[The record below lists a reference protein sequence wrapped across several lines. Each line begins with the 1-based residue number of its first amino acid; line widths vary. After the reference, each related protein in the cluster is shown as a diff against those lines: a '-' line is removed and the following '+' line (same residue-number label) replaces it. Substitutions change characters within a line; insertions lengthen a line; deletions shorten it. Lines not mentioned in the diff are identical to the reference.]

1 MDPNENQNSGAYPN
15 QPVVSPNPEPASP
28 REKRGLNIP
37 AIMAVVMLVFAIG
50 LGALAIVYIGKFNK
64 AQTNVNQQKNEA
76 AAIAKAEQK
85 KIDEKEFAEA
95 AKKPF
100 RTYQAPGVLGAI
112 KIEFPKDWNVY
123 AVEDENGQ
131 TQLDIYM
138 YPGVVRAP
146 QSTTE
151 PYAFRVKLIQALYT
165 ETLEK
170 YQKEVEKGALV
181 AKNVTVSG
189 ITGTRLEGQ
198 IDKNRTGALILLPI
212 RDKTLFLWTESPN
225 YLNDYNGIIER
236 ISVSP

>member
-1 MDPNENQNSGAYPN
+1 MDPNENQNPGAYPN
-15 QPVVSPNPEPASP
+15 QPVVSPDPSPASP
-28 REKRGLNIP
+28 REKRGFNLP
-37 AIMAVVMLVFAIG
+37 AIMAVVMLILAIG
-50 LGALAIVYIGKFNK
+50 LGALAIIYIGKFNK

-76 AAIAKAEQK
+76 ATIAKAEQK

-112 KIEFPKDWNVY
+112 KVEFPKDWNVY
-123 AVEDENGQ
+123 AVEDENSQ
-131 TQLDIYM
+131 TQLDVYM

-151 PYAFRVKLIQALYT
+151 PYAFRIKLAQSLYT

-170 YQKEVEKGALV
+170 YQKDVEKGILT

-198 IDKNRTGALILLPI
+198 IEKGRTGVLILLPI
-212 RDKTLFLWTESPN
+212 RDKTLFLWTESNN

-236 ISVSP
+236 IGVSP